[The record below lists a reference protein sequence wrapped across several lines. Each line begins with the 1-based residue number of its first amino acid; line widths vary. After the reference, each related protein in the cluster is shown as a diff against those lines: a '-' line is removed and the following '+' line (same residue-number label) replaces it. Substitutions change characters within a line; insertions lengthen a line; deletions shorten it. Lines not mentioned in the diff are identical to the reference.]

1 MINDPKVYSSIIN
14 SLCPNVL
21 IESAKKSPKSSTNDC
36 TRLFFFCRNH
46 LKIYFLLFIQMYQPN
61 NIFVDEKKHFNQNTV
76 ITITATNHNRTIIK
90 LVTMV
95 IIIMGIST
103 MKNVHQ
109 ERMEMFQMIE
119 MLVPHL
125 VRPPD

>member
-1 MINDPKVYSSIIN
+1 
-14 SLCPNVL
+14 
-21 IESAKKSPKSSTNDC
+21 
-36 TRLFFFCRNH
+36 
-46 LKIYFLLFIQMYQPN
+46 MYQPN

-95 IIIMGIST
+95 IIIIMGIST

-125 VRPPD
+125 ARPPD

>member
-1 MINDPKVYSSIIN
+1 
-14 SLCPNVL
+14 
-21 IESAKKSPKSSTNDC
+21 
-36 TRLFFFCRNH
+36 
-46 LKIYFLLFIQMYQPN
+46 MYQPN

-76 ITITATNHNRTIIK
+76 IITAATTNHNRTIIK

-103 MKNVHQ
+103 MRNVH
-109 ERMEMFQMIE
+109 RGRTEMFKMKE

-125 VRPPD
+125 ARPPD